1 MSGQMLRAFLVRGSS
16 EGQDDSDHHGTA
28 SDRPVGADDLANG
41 GSDRLIDAV
50 AALGTVDQVAAR
62 IREHLEA
69 GADHVAVQ
77 VLTEAPGLPVREWQ
91 ALAEATRDLR

>member
-1 MSGQMLRAFLVRGSS
+1 MRRLGF
-16 EGQDDSDHHGTA
+16 
-28 SDRPVGADDLANG
+28 GADDLANG
-41 GSDRLIDAV
+41 GGDRLIDAV

-77 VLTEAPGLPVREWQ
+77 ALTEAPGLPIREWQ
-91 ALAEATRDLR
+91 ALAEATRDLC